1 MTATTASPRIVL
13 AMLAA
18 AVVAPL
24 AHGDEAELDATG
36 KKLEAAYAARMKA
49 VKADLERAASVFDAA
64 KKEAYTKAR
73 ELEAE
78 ARKKFENYNSGIK
91 GGVKEAESL
100 VNHAKHKWIGGAE
113 ATIRRLEGDLKKA
126 KNDGQRTKLE
136 AELAKWRKNR
146 EEGLEALA
154 DREQALE
161 LARKAETDG
170 PRLIK
175 EATEALARAQ
185 ANTRKVLDQTGLSK
199 LLMDGSL
206 DGKLATYVLLE
217 EATPAGLA
225 RFAQESREH
234 QELVDRLLADEK
246 LMALMLVHDGARR
259 PRIGRD
265 EGPAQYGPAMKIY
278 ADILEASP
286 KASSGVLHELA
297 LACALEHSVPIA
309 LRPIA
314 ADTDAPAYVDP
325 VKRYL
330 AYEKAY
336 LAGELDPA
344 FEGLNAWELRH
355 VVNGEEP
362 DAISSWGRTMMRN
375 FRPEYTRGDYGWRYV
390 KIVATDVRYGSQ
402 NVPLDRDE
410 LHFFQNVIM
419 NGGVCGRRAFFGRF
433 VLRAFGIPTIA
444 RPSRGHAALAHWTP
458 DGWVVNL
465 GPGWG
470 GGWTTTRYKNGL
482 DFVATAQARTDR
494 QEYPAVKRAQW
505 MGVVAGEPPVYGEH
519 EEATPGFW
527 NAMSLHLQ
535 RRIIAKSKAETLAA
549 LGSDLGEADGSS
561 EAGEA
566 DAGSRQGEKITITRD
581 GTITIPAA
589 AYTTADDREVL
600 SVGSYGEGMQVF
612 LPRFFPK
619 GLTIL
624 RGGTWKSDAAASS
637 SASRLLSSGY
647 GRYDNWGLRAA
658 ITAPEGKSN
667 LPSELT
673 LDLGDGVKMEFVYIK
688 PGSFTMGGDIAKESK
703 WVGSEIPKHE
713 VTISKGFYLGK
724 YEVTQQQYQSIMGMN
739 PSSKKHQGP
748 DKPVDTVSETDA
760 ERFCTALAGKTGVEV
775 RLPTEAEWE
784 YAARAGT
791 STAWFFGD
799 NPARFGDYGWFKDNS
814 GLAAHPVGQKKPNP
828 WGLYDIYGNVCERV
842 ADRYDTN
849 FYAIS
854 PSLDPISTGVAKTS
868 TAKYE
873 IKAPRSGRYDLSVE
887 VCTVNDGQHLMVS
900 VNSGEP
906 VNIDL
911 PLTCGEWQSS
921 RPLTVKLSEGT
932 NTLELYRIDAPQ
944 YGIAVK
950 ALTLTPA
957 K

>member
-1 MTATTASPRIVL
+1 MTTTTVSSRFVL

-18 AVVAPL
+18 VVVFPPVSAE
-24 AHGDEAELDATG
+24 EADLNATG
-36 KKLEAAYAARMKA
+36 KKLEAAYTARMQA
-49 VKADLERAASVFDAA
+49 AKADLERAVARFDAA

-73 ELEAE
+73 ELEVK

-91 GGVKEAESL
+91 GGVKEAERL
-100 VNHAKHKWIGGAE
+100 VNHAKQKWVGGAE

-126 KNDGQRTKLE
+126 KNDGQRKKLE

-154 DREQALE
+154 QREQALE

-185 ANTRKVLDQTGLSK
+185 ANTRKVLDQTGLSEV
-199 LLMDGSL
+199 LIDGSL

-225 RFAQESREH
+225 RFAQESQEH
-234 QELVDRLLADEK
+234 KELVDRLLADEK

-278 ADILEASP
+278 TEILEASP
-286 KASSGVLHELA
+286 KAGSGVLHELA
-297 LACALEHSVPIA
+297 LACALEHSVPIK
-309 LRPIA
+309 LNPVA
-314 ADTDAPAYVDP
+314 ADTDAPEYVDP

-362 DAISSWGRTMMRN
+362 DAISGWGRTMMRN

-390 KIVATDVRYGSQ
+390 RIVATDVRYGSQ

-410 LHFFQNVIM
+410 LHFFQNIIM

-458 DGWVVNL
+458 EGWVVNL

-470 GGWTTTRYKNGL
+470 GGWTTTRYRNGL

-505 MGVVAGEPPVYGEH
+505 LGVVAGEPPVYGEH

-561 EAGEA
+561 EGGQA
-566 DAGSRQGEKITITRD
+566 DAESRRKEKITITDD
-581 GTITIPAA
+581 GMIIIPAA
-589 AYTTADDREVL
+589 AFTAANGREVL
-600 SVGSYGEGMQVF
+600 AVASDDQGMQVF

-667 LPSELT
+667 PPGELT
-673 LDLGDGVKMEFVYIK
+673 LDLGGGVKMEFVYIK
-688 PGSFTMGGDIAKESK
+688 PGSFTMGGEIAQESK
-703 WVGSEIPKHE
+703 WVGSETPKHE

-724 YEVTQQQYQSIMGMN
+724 YEVTQQQYQTVMGRN

-748 DKPVDTVSETDA
+748 DLPVDTLSETDA
-760 ERFCTALAGKTGVEV
+760 ERFCTALAGRSGVDV

-784 YAARAGT
+784 YAARAG
-791 STAWFFGD
+791 SSSQWFFGD
-799 NPARFGDYGWFKDNS
+799 DPARFGDYGWFKDNS
-814 GLAAHPVGQKKPNP
+814 GLESHPVGQKKPSP

-842 ADRYDTN
+842 ADRYDAS
-849 FYAIS
+849 FYANS
-854 PSLDPISTGVAKTS
+854 PPVDPVSTGVTKTS
-868 TAKYE
+868 TAEYE
-873 IKAPRSGRYDLSVE
+873 IKAPRSGRYELTAE

-900 VNSGEP
+900 VNGGEP
-906 VNIDL
+906 GNIRL

-921 RPLTVKLSEGT
+921 QPLTVELSEGS

-950 ALTLTPA
+950 ALTLTPV